1 MARYFIE
8 VSYKGT
14 RYSGFQVQENAHTIQ
29 SEIEKALATIC
40 RQSVSLTGSSRTDAG
55 VHARQNFFHFDH
67 EPELHPQLSYKLNA
81 LLPRDISVQ
90 HIFSMPQEAHSRF
103 HALSRRYRY
112 YFYTFKNPFQIETA
126 HYFPFKIDFN
136 LLGISAEIIK
146 DETNFFAF
154 AKTNSAVK
162 NFTCA
167 IMSSEWKREGPLF
180 YYEVEAN
187 RFLRG
192 MVRLLTA
199 TQLKMARGIIT
210 EQEFRNLFREERK
223 CSYSLP
229 PTGLF
234 LESVNY
240 PDGFFA
246 RNVRNV

>member
-14 RYSGFQVQENAHTIQ
+14 RYSGFQVQENANTIQ
-29 SEIEKALATIC
+29 SEIEKALAIIS
-40 RQSVSLTGSSRTDAG
+40 RQSISLTGSSRTDAG
-55 VHARQNFFHFDH
+55 VHAKQNFFHFDH
-67 EPELHPQLSYKLNA
+67 GPALHAQLSYKLNA

-90 HIFSMPQEAHSRF
+90 QIFPVPEEAHSRF

-112 YFYTFKNPFQIETA
+112 YFYTYKNPFQTETA

-136 LLGISAEIIK
+136 LLSRAAEIIK
-146 DETNFFAF
+146 GETNFFAF

-167 IMSSEWKREGPLF
+167 IIRSEWKREGSLF

-210 EQEFRNLFREERK
+210 EQDFKSLFREEKK

-234 LESVNY
+234 LEGVNY
-240 PDGFFA
+240 PDSFFSGD
-246 RNVRNV
+246 VRIF